1 MKVGPGSFD
10 PTFLRVL
17 GLGVATAL
25 MTLSHGI
32 VSPVLPLY
40 AQGFGVS
47 LSLVGLLVAGF
58 GIARLLANLPA
69 GVLAGQLGRRRVL
82 FLGALIST
90 LGGILSGLA
99 GSFEHLVGARM
110 LSGVGS
116 ALFIT
121 SALTYVADVSTPATR
136 GRYMSVYQSCFLL
149 GITLGPIPGGFLA
162 DFLGLRAPF
171 FAIGLASSAA
181 ALWVFLYVPESR
193 PPSAADGRVA
203 GAESRAGS
211 ITRLLRNRN
220 FVLVGLIAFGVFF
233 TRGGVQQTLLPVV
246 GRDRF
251 GLNPA
256 QLGILF
262 GAIAAMNL
270 LTIPVGGLISD
281 RLGRKASIVP
291 GSLLDTVGLFLLSI
305 EGSPVQ
311 FWAGSLLL
319 GLGSGLSGPASAAYV
334 SDIAASGLLSLALAL
349 YRTLAD
355 VGLVAGPPLLGVISD
370 LVGVDAALLAALVF
384 RGLGTAAFG
393 LLAVE
398 SLRRP
403 AGKRPTGEA
412 EK

>member
-1 MKVGPGSFD
+1 MKVGPASFD
-10 PTFLRVL
+10 PTFLRVV

-40 AQGFGVS
+40 AQSFGVS

-69 GVLAGQLGRRRVL
+69 GILAGRLGRRRVL
-82 FLGALIST
+82 FLGAVVSA
-90 LGGILSGLA
+90 LGGVLSGLA
-99 GSFEHLVGARM
+99 GSFEHLVVARM
-110 LSGVGS
+110 LNGIGS

-162 DFLGLRAPF
+162 DLIGLRAPF
-171 FAIGLASSAA
+171 FAIGLASAAA
-181 ALWVFLYVPESR
+181 ALWVTLYVRESR
-193 PPSAADGRVA
+193 PPAPGGGSAGGGR
-203 GAESRAGS
+203 GGG
-211 ITRLLRNRN
+211 IGRLLRNRN
-220 FVLVGLIAFGVFF
+220 FVLISLIAFGVFF
-233 TRGGVQQTLLPVV
+233 TRGGVQQTLLPVI

-251 GLNPA
+251 GLSPS

-262 GAIAAMNL
+262 GSIAAINL

-281 RLGRKASIVP
+281 RLGRKAAVVP
-291 GSLLDTVGLFLLSI
+291 GSLLDTLGLFLLSI

-334 SDIAASGLLSLALAL
+334 SDIAAAGLLSLALAL

-355 VGLVAGPPLLGVISD
+355 VGLVAGPPLLGGLSD
-370 LVGVDAALLAALVF
+370 LVGVEVALLAATAF

-403 AGKRPTGEA
+403 AGKRPAGEA
-412 EK
+412 GK

>member
-1 MKVGPGSFD
+1 LKVGPASFD
-10 PTFLRVL
+10 PTFLRVV

-40 AQGFGVS
+40 AQSFGVS

-69 GVLAGQLGRRRVL
+69 GILAGRLGRRRVL
-82 FLGALIST
+82 FLGAVVSA
-90 LGGILSGLA
+90 LGGVLSGLA
-99 GSFEHLVGARM
+99 GSFEHLVVARM
-110 LSGVGS
+110 LNGIGS

-162 DFLGLRAPF
+162 DLIGLRAPF
-171 FAIGLASSAA
+171 FAIGLASAAA
-181 ALWVFLYVPESR
+181 ALWVTLYVRESR
-193 PPSAADGRVA
+193 PPAPGGGSAGGGR
-203 GAESRAGS
+203 GGG
-211 ITRLLRNRN
+211 IGRLLRNRN
-220 FVLVGLIAFGVFF
+220 FVLISLIAFGVFF
-233 TRGGVQQTLLPVV
+233 TRGGVQQTLLPVI

-251 GLNPA
+251 GLSPS

-262 GAIAAMNL
+262 GSIAAINL

-281 RLGRKASIVP
+281 RLGRKAAVVP
-291 GSLLDTVGLFLLSI
+291 GSLLDTLGLFLLSI

-334 SDIAASGLLSLALAL
+334 SDIAAAGLLSLALAL

-355 VGLVAGPPLLGVISD
+355 VGLVAGPPLLGGLSD
-370 LVGVDAALLAALVF
+370 LVGVEVALLAATAF

-403 AGKRPTGEA
+403 AGKRPAGEA
-412 EK
+412 GK

>member
-1 MKVGPGSFD
+1 LKVGPASFD
-10 PTFLRVL
+10 PTFLRVV

-40 AQGFGVS
+40 AQSFGVS

-69 GVLAGQLGRRRVL
+69 GILAGRLGRRRVL
-82 FLGALIST
+82 FLGAVVST
-90 LGGILSGLA
+90 LGGVLSGLA
-99 GSFEHLVGARM
+99 GSFEHLVVARM
-110 LSGVGS
+110 LNGVGS

-149 GITLGPIPGGFLA
+149 GITLGPVPGGFLA
-162 DFLGLRAPF
+162 DLIGLRAPF
-171 FAIGLASSAA
+171 FAIGLASAAA
-181 ALWVFLYVPESR
+181 ALWVTLYVPESR
-193 PPSAADGRVA
+193 PPAPGGGSAGGGR
-203 GAESRAGS
+203 GGG
-211 ITRLLRNRN
+211 IGRLLRNRN
-220 FVLVGLIAFGVFF
+220 FVLISLIAFGVFF
-233 TRGGVQQTLLPVV
+233 TRGGVQQTLLPVI

-251 GLNPA
+251 GLSPS

-262 GAIAAMNL
+262 GSIAAINL

-281 RLGRKASIVP
+281 RLGRKASVVP
-291 GSLLDTVGLFLLSI
+291 GSLLDTLGLFLLSI
-305 EGSPVQ
+305 EGSPAQ

-334 SDIAASGLLSLALAL
+334 SDIAAAGLLSLALAL

-355 VGLVAGPPLLGVISD
+355 VGLVAGPPLLGGLSD
-370 LVGVDAALLAALVF
+370 LVGVEVALLAATAF

-403 AGKRPTGEA
+403 AGKRPAGEA
-412 EK
+412 GQ

>member
-1 MKVGPGSFD
+1 MKVGPASFD
-10 PTFLRVL
+10 PTFLRVV

-40 AQGFGVS
+40 AQSFGVS

-69 GVLAGQLGRRRVL
+69 GILAGRLGRRRVL
-82 FLGALIST
+82 FLGAVVSA
-90 LGGILSGLA
+90 LGGVLSGLA
-99 GSFEHLVGARM
+99 GSFEHLVVARM
-110 LSGVGS
+110 LNGIGS

-149 GITLGPIPGGFLA
+149 GITLGPVPGGFLA
-162 DFLGLRAPF
+162 DLIGLRAPF
-171 FAIGLASSAA
+171 FAIGLASAAA
-181 ALWVFLYVPESR
+181 ALWVTLYVRESR
-193 PPSAADGRVA
+193 PPAPGGGSAGGGR
-203 GAESRAGS
+203 GGG
-211 ITRLLRNRN
+211 IGRLLRNRN
-220 FVLVGLIAFGVFF
+220 FVLISLIAFGVFF
-233 TRGGVQQTLLPVV
+233 TRGGVQQTLLPVI

-251 GLNPA
+251 GLSPS

-262 GAIAAMNL
+262 GSIAAINL

-281 RLGRKASIVP
+281 RLGRKAAVVP
-291 GSLLDTVGLFLLSI
+291 GSLLDTLGLFLLSI

-334 SDIAASGLLSLALAL
+334 SDIAAAGLLSLALAL

-355 VGLVAGPPLLGVISD
+355 VGLVAGPPLLGGLSD
-370 LVGVDAALLAALVF
+370 LVGVEVALLAATAF

-403 AGKRPTGEA
+403 AGKRPAGEA
-412 EK
+412 GK

>member
-1 MKVGPGSFD
+1 MKVGPASFD
-10 PTFLRVL
+10 PTFLRVV

-40 AQGFGVS
+40 AQSFGVS

-69 GVLAGQLGRRRVL
+69 GILAGQLGRRRVL
-82 FLGALIST
+82 FLGAVVST
-90 LGGILSGLA
+90 LGGVLSGLA
-99 GSFEHLVGARM
+99 GSFEHLVVARM
-110 LSGVGS
+110 LNGVGS

-149 GITLGPIPGGFLA
+149 GITLGPVPGGFLA
-162 DFLGLRAPF
+162 DLFGLRAPF
-171 FAIGLASSAA
+171 FAIGLASGAA
-181 ALWVFLYVPESR
+181 ALWVTLYVPESR
-193 PPSAADGRVA
+193 PPAPGGGSA
-203 GAESRAGS
+203 GAGRGGG
-211 ITRLLRNRN
+211 IGRLLRNRN
-220 FVLVGLIAFGVFF
+220 FVLVSLIAFGVFF
-233 TRGGVQQTLLPVV
+233 TRGGVQQTLLPVI

-251 GLNPA
+251 GLSPS

-262 GAIAAMNL
+262 GSIAAMNL

-281 RLGRKASIVP
+281 RLGRKASVVP
-291 GSLLDTVGLFLLSI
+291 GSLLDTLGLFLLSI
-305 EGSPVQ
+305 EGSPAQ

-334 SDIAASGLLSLALAL
+334 SDIAAAGLLSLALAL

-355 VGLVAGPPLLGVISD
+355 VGLVAGPPLLGGLSD
-370 LVGVDAALLAALVF
+370 LVGVEVALLAATAF
-384 RGLGTAAFG
+384 RALGTAAFG

-403 AGKRPTGEA
+403 AGKRPAGEA
-412 EK
+412 GQ

>member
-1 MKVGPGSFD
+1 LKVGPASFD
-10 PTFLRVL
+10 PTFLRVV

-40 AQGFGVS
+40 AQSFGVS

-69 GVLAGQLGRRRVL
+69 GILAGRLGRRRVL
-82 FLGALIST
+82 FLGAVVSA
-90 LGGILSGLA
+90 LGGVLSGLA
-99 GSFEHLVGARM
+99 GSFEHLVVARM
-110 LSGVGS
+110 LNGIGS

-149 GITLGPIPGGFLA
+149 GITLGPVPGGFLA
-162 DFLGLRAPF
+162 DLIGLRAPF
-171 FAIGLASSAA
+171 FAIGLASTAA
-181 ALWVFLYVPESR
+181 ALWVTLYVRESR
-193 PPSAADGRVA
+193 PPAPGGGSAGGGR
-203 GAESRAGS
+203 GGG
-211 ITRLLRNRN
+211 IGRLLRNRN
-220 FVLVGLIAFGVFF
+220 FVLISLIAFGVFF
-233 TRGGVQQTLLPVV
+233 TRGGVQQTLLPVI

-251 GLNPA
+251 GLSPS

-262 GAIAAMNL
+262 GSIAAINL

-281 RLGRKASIVP
+281 RLGRKAAVVP
-291 GSLLDTVGLFLLSI
+291 GSLLDTLGLFLLSI

-334 SDIAASGLLSLALAL
+334 SDIAAAGLLSLALAL

-355 VGLVAGPPLLGVISD
+355 VGLVAGPPLLGGLSD
-370 LVGVDAALLAALVF
+370 LVGVEVALLAATAF

-403 AGKRPTGEA
+403 AGKRPAGEA
-412 EK
+412 GK

>member
-1 MKVGPGSFD
+1 MKLQPGSLD
-10 PTFLRVL
+10 STFLRVL

-40 AQGFGVS
+40 AQSFGVS

-69 GVLAGQLGRRRVL
+69 GILASRLGRRQVL
-82 FLGALIST
+82 FFGSLVST
-90 LGGILSGLA
+90 LGGLLSALA
-99 GSFEHLVGARM
+99 ASFEQLVAARM

-149 GITLGPIPGGFLA
+149 GITLGPVPGGFLA
-162 DFLGLRAPF
+162 DLLGLRAPF
-171 FAIGLASSAA
+171 FAIGAASAAA
-181 ALWVFLYVPESR
+181 ALWV
-193 PPSAADGRVA
+193 
-203 GAESRAGS
+203 
-211 ITRLLRNRN
+211 LLN
-220 FVLVGLIAFGVFF
+220 FILISFIAFGVFF
-233 TRGGVQQTLLPVV
+233 TRGGVQQTLLPVL

-256 QLGILF
+256 QLGVLF
-262 GAIAAMNL
+262 GAVAATNL
-270 LTIPVGGLISD
+270 LAIPVGGFLSD
-281 RLGRKASIVP
+281 RLGRKASVVP
-291 GSLLDTVGLFLLSI
+291 GSLLDTFGLLLLSL
-305 EGSPVQ
+305 EGPQAQ
-311 FWAGSLLL
+311 FWAGSVLL

-334 SDIAASGLLSLALAL
+334 SDIAASSLLGLALAL

-355 VGLVAGPPLLGVISD
+355 VGLVVGPPLLGGLSD
-370 LVGVDAALLAALVF
+370 LLGVDAALAAATAF
-384 RGLGTAAFG
+384 RGVGAAAFA

-398 SLRRP
+398 TWRRP
-403 AGKRPTGEA
+403 PQKRTVGRA
-412 EK
+412 

>member
-1 MKVGPGSFD
+1 LKLQPGSLD
-10 PTFLRVL
+10 STFLRVL

-40 AQGFGVS
+40 AQSFGVS

-69 GVLAGQLGRRRVL
+69 GILASRLGRRQVL
-82 FLGALIST
+82 FFGSLVST
-90 LGGILSGLA
+90 LGGLLSALA
-99 GSFEHLVGARM
+99 ASFEQLVAARM

-149 GITLGPIPGGFLA
+149 GITLGPVPGGFLA
-162 DFLGLRAPF
+162 DLLGLRAPF
-171 FAIGLASSAA
+171 FAIGAASAAA
-181 ALWVFLYVPESR
+181 ALWVLLNVPEPR
-193 PPSAADGRVA
+193 PA
-203 GAESRAGS
+203 GHQRPAAGS
-211 ITRLLRNRN
+211 SRSGSLALLLTNRN
-220 FVLVGLIAFGVFF
+220 FILISFIAFGVFF
-233 TRGGVQQTLLPVV
+233 TRGGVQQTLLPVL

-256 QLGILF
+256 QLGVLF
-262 GAIAAMNL
+262 GAVAATNL
-270 LTIPVGGLISD
+270 LAIPVGGFLSD
-281 RLGRKASIVP
+281 RLGRKASVVP
-291 GSLLDTVGLFLLSI
+291 GSLLDTFGLLLLSL
-305 EGSPVQ
+305 EGPQAQ
-311 FWAGSLLL
+311 FWAGSVLL

-334 SDIAASGLLSLALAL
+334 SDIAASSLLGLALAL

-355 VGLVAGPPLLGVISD
+355 VGLVVGPPLLGGLSD
-370 LVGVDAALLAALVF
+370 LLGVDAALAAATAF
-384 RGLGTAAFG
+384 RGMGAAAFA

-398 SLRRP
+398 TWRRP
-403 AGKRPTGEA
+403 PQKRTVGRA
-412 EK
+412 

>member
-1 MKVGPGSFD
+1 MKVGPGRFD

-25 MTLSHGI
+25 MTVSHGI

-40 AQGFGVS
+40 AQSFGVS

-69 GVLAGQLGRRRVL
+69 GILAGRLGRRRVL
-82 FLGALIST
+82 FFGAAVSAV
-90 LGGILSGLA
+90 GGILSGLA
-99 GSFEHLVGARM
+99 ASFEHLVGARM
-110 LSGVGS
+110 LNGVGS

-149 GITLGPIPGGFLA
+149 GITLGPVPGGFLA
-162 DFLGLRAPF
+162 DLLGLRAPF
-171 FAIGLASSAA
+171 FAVGLAGAA
-181 ALWVFLYVPESR
+181 AAVWVLLYVPESR
-193 PPSAADGRVA
+193 PASAGGPATA
-203 GAESRAGS
+203 GGSGAGS
-211 ITRLLRNRN
+211 LTRLLRNRN
-220 FVLVGLIAFGVFF
+220 FVLISLIAFGVFF
-233 TRGGVQQTLLPVV
+233 TRGGVQQTLLAVI

-251 GLNPA
+251 GLSPA
-256 QLGILF
+256 ELGILF
-262 GAIAAMNL
+262 GAVAAMNL
-270 LTIPVGGLISD
+270 LTIPVGGFISD

-291 GSLLDTVGLFLLSI
+291 GSLLDTLGLFLLSI
-305 EGSPVQ
+305 EGPPAR

-334 SDIAASGLLSLALAL
+334 SDIAAPALLSLALAL

-355 VGLVAGPPLLGVISD
+355 VGLVVGPPLLGAISD
-370 LVGVDAALLAALVF
+370 LAGVDAALVAAMVF

-393 LLAVE
+393 LVAVE

-403 AGKRPTGEA
+403 PGRRPAGEA
-412 EK
+412 GG

>member
-1 MKVGPGSFD
+1 MKLQPGSLD
-10 PTFLRVL
+10 STFLRVL

-40 AQGFGVS
+40 AQSFGVS

-69 GVLAGQLGRRRVL
+69 GILASRLGRRQVL
-82 FLGALIST
+82 FFGSLVST
-90 LGGILSGLA
+90 LGGLLSALA
-99 GSFEHLVGARM
+99 ASFEQLVAARM

-149 GITLGPIPGGFLA
+149 GITLGPVPGGFLA
-162 DFLGLRAPF
+162 DLLGLRAPF
-171 FAIGLASSAA
+171 FAIGAASAAA
-181 ALWVFLYVPESR
+181 ALWVLLNVPEPR
-193 PPSAADGRVA
+193 PA
-203 GAESRAGS
+203 GHQRPAAGS
-211 ITRLLRNRN
+211 SRSGSLALLLTNRN
-220 FVLVGLIAFGVFF
+220 FILISFIAFGVFF
-233 TRGGVQQTLLPVV
+233 TRGGVQQTLLPVL

-256 QLGILF
+256 QLGVLF
-262 GAIAAMNL
+262 GAVAATNL
-270 LTIPVGGLISD
+270 LAIPVGGFLSD
-281 RLGRKASIVP
+281 RLGRKASVVP
-291 GSLLDTVGLFLLSI
+291 GSLLDTFGLLLLSL
-305 EGSPVQ
+305 EGPQAQ
-311 FWAGSLLL
+311 FWAGSVLL

-334 SDIAASGLLSLALAL
+334 SDIAASSLLGLALAL

-355 VGLVAGPPLLGVISD
+355 VGLVVGPPLLGGLSD
-370 LVGVDAALLAALVF
+370 LLGVDAALAAATAF
-384 RGLGTAAFG
+384 RGVGTAAFA

-398 SLRRP
+398 TWRRP
-403 AGKRPTGEA
+403 PQKRTVGRA
-412 EK
+412 

>member
-1 MKVGPGSFD
+1 MKLQPGSLD
-10 PTFLRVL
+10 STFLRVL

-40 AQGFGVS
+40 AQSFGVS

-69 GVLAGQLGRRRVL
+69 GILASRLGRRQVL
-82 FLGALIST
+82 FLGSLVST
-90 LGGILSGLA
+90 LGGLLSALA
-99 GSFEHLVGARM
+99 ASFEQLVAARM

-149 GITLGPIPGGFLA
+149 GITLGPVPGGFLA
-162 DFLGLRAPF
+162 D
-171 FAIGLASSAA
+171 
-181 ALWVFLYVPESR
+181 VPEPR
-193 PPSAADGRVA
+193 PA
-203 GAESRAGS
+203 GHQRPAGS
-211 ITRLLRNRN
+211 SRSGSLALLLTNRN
-220 FVLVGLIAFGVFF
+220 FILVSFIAFGVFF
-233 TRGGVQQTLLPVV
+233 TRGGVQQTLLPVL

-256 QLGILF
+256 QLGVLF
-262 GAIAAMNL
+262 GTVAATNL
-270 LTIPVGGLISD
+270 LAIPVGGFLSD
-281 RLGRKASIVP
+281 RLGRKASVVP
-291 GSLLDTVGLFLLSI
+291 GSLLDTFGLLLLSL
-305 EGSPVQ
+305 EGPQAQ
-311 FWAGSLLL
+311 FWAGSVLL

-334 SDIAASGLLSLALAL
+334 SDIAASSLLGLALAL

-355 VGLVAGPPLLGVISD
+355 VGLVVGPPLLGSLSD
-370 LVGVDAALLAALVF
+370 LLGVDAALAAATAF
-384 RGLGTAAFG
+384 RGVGAAAFA

-398 SLRRP
+398 TWRRP
-403 AGKRPTGEA
+403 PQKRTVGRA
-412 EK
+412 

>member
-1 MKVGPGSFD
+1 LKVGPASFD
-10 PTFLRVL
+10 PTFLRVV

-40 AQGFGVS
+40 AQSFGVS

-69 GVLAGQLGRRRVL
+69 GILAGRLGRRRVL
-82 FLGALIST
+82 FLGAVVSA
-90 LGGILSGLA
+90 LGGVLSGLA
-99 GSFEHLVGARM
+99 GSFEHLVVARM
-110 LSGVGS
+110 LNGIGS

-149 GITLGPIPGGFLA
+149 GITLGPVPGGFLA
-162 DFLGLRAPF
+162 DLIGLRAPF
-171 FAIGLASSAA
+171 FAIGLASAAA
-181 ALWVFLYVPESR
+181 ALWVTLYVRESR
-193 PPSAADGRVA
+193 PPAPGGGSAGGGR
-203 GAESRAGS
+203 GGG
-211 ITRLLRNRN
+211 IGRLLRNWN
-220 FVLVGLIAFGVFF
+220 FVLISLIAFGVFF
-233 TRGGVQQTLLPVV
+233 TRGGVQQTLLPVI

-251 GLNPA
+251 GLSPS

-262 GAIAAMNL
+262 GSIAAINL

-281 RLGRKASIVP
+281 RLGRKAAVVP
-291 GSLLDTVGLFLLSI
+291 GSLLDTLGLFLLSI

-334 SDIAASGLLSLALAL
+334 SDIAAAGLLSLALAL

-355 VGLVAGPPLLGVISD
+355 VGLVAGPPLLGGLSD
-370 LVGVDAALLAALVF
+370 LVGVEVALLAATAF

-403 AGKRPTGEA
+403 AGKRPAGEA
-412 EK
+412 GK